1 MIKNGLSGT
10 SSGYTVSVQ
19 CFFPFVNNRQ
29 AQTGALVP
37 FHLPTIHESGSHPFP
52 SSISLDY
59 LFNTFPVHAL
69 TKKAVAGKGASLA
82 QWGRCTDGLLRLS
95 GRACIGTVFR
105 SGSFE
110 FGISLFGF
118 FTFYPHIPR
127 RPFFRRW

>member
-19 CFFPFVNNRQ
+19 CFSPCVNNRQ
-29 AQTGALVP
+29 AQTGTLVP
-37 FHLPTIHESGSHPFP
+37 FRLSTIHGSGSHPFP
-52 SSISLDY
+52 LSISLDY

-95 GRACIGTVFR
+95 GRACMGTVFR

-118 FTFYPHIPR
+118 FNFNLHFFQC
-127 RPFFRRW
+127 PF